1 MRENGPM
8 TERKPPGVSFESWI
22 DKQIRDATA
31 RGEFDNLPGAGKPI
45 ADLDKPYD
53 EVWVQRH
60 LQKQGVST
68 EDLLPTPLRLR
79 KEIERLPETVRTLGA
94 EQAVREIVEELN
106 QRIMQHLRAPTGPP
120 VPVVPVRV
128 ERVLEGWRA
137 DRRAAAERSRAA
149 ADPAAADAVAADA
162 VAADAAAADPAA
174 ADPTKAGDQAGDQE
188 NSARSKPRGIFMI
201 TGWWRS
207 RGRGRGRPSG

>member
-79 KEIERLPETVRTLGA
+79 KEIERLPETVRTLGG
-94 EQAVREIVEELN
+94 EQAVREVVEELN

-149 ADPAAADAVAADA
+149 ADPA
-162 VAADAAAADPAA
+162 DPTA